1 MATINAS
8 QDYDFISTL
17 TFASASGTCNIK
29 LFRGSP
35 TGGTYAGTV
44 YYRTGTS
51 GSWTTL
57 SVSGSSTTF
66 PVGSTTM
73 QVASDWNKSGDDHV
87 TQSFQGQSSNLTE
100 IVISQKAT
108 VSGNVGPTFMYVF
121 AEGCSSL
128 TLLDVPDTSGITGC
142 NSRFFMQF
150 ARGCSSLTSLEV
162 PDTSLLTT
170 SSTVFFF
177 SSYAQNCLSLTS
189 LAIPD
194 TSGVSSAGF
203 GFMGSYAGNCSS
215 LERLEL
221 PAAGW
226 FASNNIDWE
235 VPSGRLNTVK
245 GYVQNNTD
253 KSDWQDLVVSG
264 ETLHTNYIRSTD
276 DVIFGSGFN
285 PAFAHRRLLL

>member
-17 TFASASGTCNIK
+17 TFASASGTCNIRLYK
-29 LFRGSP
+29 GSFL
-35 TGGTYAGTV
+35 AVSGTV

-57 SVSGSSTTF
+57 SVSGTSTTF

-73 QVASDWNKSGDDHV
+73 QVANDYDKSGDDYM
-87 TQSFQGQSSNLTE
+87 TQSFINQSTNLTE
-100 IVISQKAT
+100 IAISQKA
-108 VSGNVGPTFMYVF
+108 VLSGVIGNVFIYNY
-121 AEGCSSL
+121 ARNCSAL
-128 TLLDVPDTSGITGC
+128 TSLDVPDISNVTSVGDSFII
-142 NSRFFMQF
+142 RYAQD
-150 ARGCSSLTSLEV
+150 CSSLTSLSV
-162 PDTSLLTT
+162 SNMSSITSIGD
-170 SSTVFFF
+170 FFMF
-177 SSYAQNCLSLTS
+177 NYAINCSSLTS
-189 LAIPD
+189 LQVPN
-194 TSGVSSAGF
+194 TSSVSSVGSPFMDGF
-203 GFMGSYAGNCSS
+203 AKDCSS

-253 KSDWQDLVVSG
+253 KSDWQDLVLSG

-285 PAFAHRRLLL
+285 PAFGHRRLLL